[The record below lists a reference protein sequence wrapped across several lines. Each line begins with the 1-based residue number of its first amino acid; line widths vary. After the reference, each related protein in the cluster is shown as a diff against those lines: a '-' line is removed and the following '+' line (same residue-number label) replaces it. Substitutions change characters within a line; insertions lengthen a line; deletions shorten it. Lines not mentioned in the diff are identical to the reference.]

1 MNILHTAD
9 WHIGK
14 KLHKHDLYEDFDL
27 FATWLH
33 DLIQQKNSSLLLISG
48 DVFDLANPSS
58 EARQQY
64 YRTLMKLRNLDCTI
78 IITGGNHDSPDMLNA
93 PRELLKALNVHVI
106 GGLPEEL
113 GDCLIPIYSK
123 SGELDLVIAALPY
136 LRDADL
142 RKSTQG
148 STYDDRLEQMRA
160 GIKCTFEKVAQ
171 LASDKFPKVP
181 IVAMAH
187 LFTAGIETSASERD
201 IQIGNQAAFSASQF
215 GDHFNYIALGHIH
228 KPQRVNAQVSAYY
241 SGSPLPLSF
250 SERSDDKRVLLL
262 NTENSWTP
270 ESIAVPNFR
279 KLLKISGSLER
290 LREKLNALQPPTGL
304 DSLIEIE
311 LKEERYNATKIIDLD
326 DMVTGFSVVGYEIV
340 KHRATFVE
348 KLVSASQLY
357 AENTQLEDLE
367 PKDVFQKRIDQDDS
381 EPLTKQEI
389 WSAFNELLEIAQK
402 ENFA

>member
-14 KLHKHDLYEDFDL
+14 KLHKHDLFEDFDL
-27 FATWLH
+27 FANWLY

-48 DVFDLANPSS
+48 DLFDLANPSS

-106 GGLPEEL
+106 GGLPEKL

-123 SGELDLVIAALPY
+123 NGELELVVAALPY

-142 RKSTQG
+142 RKTTQG
-148 STYDDRLEQMRA
+148 SNYEDRIEQMRA
-160 GIKCTFEKVAQ
+160 GIKCTFEEVAE
-171 LASDKFPKVP
+171 LAHEKFPEIP

-262 NTENSWTP
+262 NTDNSWTP

-279 KLLKISGSLER
+279 KLLKMSGSLER
-290 LREKLNALQPPTGL
+290 LREKLNALQTHIGL
-304 DSLIEIE
+304 DSLLEIE

-326 DMVTGFSVVGYEIV
+326 DMVTGFSMAGYEIV

-348 KLVSASQLY
+348 KLGSASQLY

-367 PKDVFQKRIDQDDS
+367 PKDVFQKCIDQHEY
-381 EPLTKQEI
+381 EPQTRQEI
-389 WSAFNELLEIAQK
+389 LSAFDELLEIAQK

>member
-1 MNILHTAD
+1 MKILHTAD

-14 KLHKHDLYEDFDL
+14 KLHKHDLHKDFDL
-27 FATWLH
+27 FTNWLH
-33 DLIQQKNSSLLLISG
+33 DLIQQKKSSLLLISG

-64 YRTLMKLRNLDCTI
+64 YRTLMKLRDLDCTV

-106 GGLPEEL
+106 GGLPEKL

-123 SGELDLVIAALPY
+123 NGELELVVAALPY
-136 LRDADL
+136 LRDSDL
-142 RKSTQG
+142 RKTTQG
-148 STYDDRLEQMRA
+148 SSYEDRLEQMRA
-160 GIKCTFEKVAQ
+160 GIKFTFDEVAQ
-171 LASDKFPKVP
+171 LAHESFPQVP
-181 IVAMAH
+181 IIAMAH

-215 GDHFNYIALGHIH
+215 GDHFKYIALGHIH
-228 KPQRVNAQVSAYY
+228 KPQQVNAQVAAYY

-250 SERSDDKRVLLL
+250 SERRDEKRVLLID
-262 NTENSWTP
+262 TENSWTP
-270 ESIAVPNFR
+270 ESIAVPSFR

-290 LREKLNALQPPTGL
+290 LREKLDALQPHTGL

-326 DMVTGFSVVGYEIV
+326 NLVTGFAKVGYEIV

-348 KLVSASQLY
+348 QQRTASQLY

-367 PKDVFQKRIDQDDS
+367 PKDVFQKRIDQHGY
-381 EPLTKQEI
+381 EPETKQEI
-389 WSAFNELLEIAQK
+389 LSAFDELLEIAQK
-402 ENFA
+402 ENFE